1 MTFEE
6 MYDFLRDVVGV
17 SDEALDLAFS
27 LNGCNE
33 DTACN
38 ILFYFTGWKNFEGYI
53 EEISE

>member
-6 MYDFLRDVVGV
+6 MYNFLHDVVGV

-38 ILFYFTGWKNFEGYI
+38 ILFYFTGWKSFEGYI

>member
-17 SDEALDLAFS
+17 NDEALDLAFS

-33 DTACN
+33 DTACS
-38 ILFYFTGWKNFEGYI
+38 IVFYFTGWRSFEGYI

>member
-1 MTFEE
+1 MTFDE

-17 SDEALDLAFS
+17 TDEALDLAFS

-33 DTACN
+33 DTACS
-38 ILFYFTGWKNFEGYI
+38 ILFYFTGWRSFEGYI